1 MLAYLLVKW
10 FFTPVCL
17 FLGVYWLH
25 LAYQKRHQTE
35 AFRIGDLFASIR
47 LYDKTKQQL
56 VAEGLVLII
65 LGSAGI
71 IFFSHH

>member
-10 FFTPVCL
+10 FFTPVSL
-17 FLGVYWLH
+17 LLGIYWVH

-56 VAEGLVLII
+56 VAEGLILII
-65 LGSAGI
+65 SGIVGI
-71 IFFSHH
+71 IFSSHH